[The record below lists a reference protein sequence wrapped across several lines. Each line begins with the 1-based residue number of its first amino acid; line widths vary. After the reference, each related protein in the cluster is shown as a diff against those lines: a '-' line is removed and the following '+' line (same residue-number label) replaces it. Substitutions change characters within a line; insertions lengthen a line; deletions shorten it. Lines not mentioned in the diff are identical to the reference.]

1 MRGPSIANLPEI
13 VLNQG
18 MILWRPLVLGLALAG
33 AATAGPAPAEVALRA
48 QVAAGPKLRVAAVV
62 NFGGAGTEH
71 FAGVLSRPNGEIL
84 AFGNSWGPPFPGT
97 ATVLGADMAREV
109 PLFSGGTPTDE
120 SPLEVLPAAEHPN
133 RTGFLVAYGPGLKSV
148 TGVTRFGWGVATVDA
163 AVLLP
168 DGGLVTAG
176 LARAGFGAVAEKTGK
191 LKRLPGRGA
200 TGSDVY
206 VARWREDLKGLA
218 WVWVLEQHGTAPAR
232 LYSGS
237 DGRVVFDCGGV
248 KTISADGATLAP
260 IELPVARANE
270 ERFLRGVN
278 PKSGALLLAG
288 WTQARKP
295 DWFGPLVEERAGA
308 RATRF
313 YDWPV
318 SLAWQPTLELTAAA
332 GITQAEYLPDGRV
345 LLGAPMQRG
354 RSVLE
359 RHPWDLTLPAKGRG
373 LIAEELANHA
383 NRPVYGATAHCRLA
397 QFDPQQPGDCLFA
410 TWTGVS
416 AEASDRASE
425 ELTLDGL
432 RPVGSDFIAV
442 WGMSGGAL
450 LGTVATKPVAA
461 GMEAVAKWK
470 QKPLTPYLTV
480 FGKDFAG
487 VRWSGLLPRGTV
499 SGVAR
504 AARGVVVAGW
514 QRPAWKHEL
523 YELLPGTPAFGGGL
537 ADGQLLWLEETP

>member
-1 MRGPSIANLPEI
+1 MP
-13 VLNQG
+13 
-18 MILWRPLVLGLALAG
+18 LWRPLALALALAG
-33 AATAGPAPAEVALRA
+33 AATAGPVPAEVAFRS

-71 FAGVLSRPNGEIL
+71 FAGVLRRPNGEIL

-97 ATVLGADMAREV
+97 PQVLGADTARDV

-120 SPLEVLPAAEHPN
+120 MPLEVLPGAEHPN
-133 RTGFLVAYGPGLKSV
+133 RTGFLVAYAPDLKSV
-148 TGVTRFGWGVATVDA
+148 KGVTRFGWGVATVDA

-176 LARAGFGAVAEKTGK
+176 MARVGFAAVAEQAGQS
-191 LKRLPGRGA
+191 KRVPGRGVK
-200 TGSDVY
+200 GNDVY
-206 VARWREDLKGLA
+206 VARWREDLEGLA
-218 WVWVLEQHGTAPAR
+218 WVWVLEQHGTVPAR
-232 LYSGS
+232 LFCGS

-248 KTISADGATLAP
+248 KTISADGATLTP
-260 IELPVARANE
+260 LELPAARANE

-278 PKSGALLLAG
+278 PKSGAVLLAG
-288 WTQARKP
+288 WTQSHKP
-295 DWFGPLVEERAGA
+295 DWFGPLVEERDGP

-318 SLAWQPTLELTAAA
+318 SLAWQPTIDLTASA

-345 LLGAPMQRG
+345 LLGAPMQQG

-373 LIAEELANHA
+373 VIAEELANYA
-383 NRPVYGATAHCRLA
+383 NRPVYGARAHCRLA
-397 QFDPQQPGDCLFA
+397 QFDPQQPDDCLFA

-416 AEASDRASE
+416 AKDPDRASE
-425 ELTLDGL
+425 DLTLDGL

-450 LGTVATKPVAA
+450 LGTVASPPVAA
-461 GMEAVAKWK
+461 GMEATAKWK
-470 QKPLTPYLTV
+470 QRPLTPYLTV
-480 FGKDFAG
+480 FAKDFAE
-487 VRWSGLLPRGTV
+487 VRWSGLLPRCTV
-499 SGVAR
+499 TGVAR
-504 AARGVVVAGW
+504 TPRGVVVSGW
-514 QRPAWKHEL
+514 QRSAWKHEL
-523 YELLPGTPAFGGGL
+523 YELLPGTPSFGGGL
-537 ADGQLLWLEETP
+537 ADGQLLLLEESP